1 MSKRGGGYYFDLRQ
15 PNIGGR
21 PVYSGYD
28 DFAPPIFVG
37 ELIKDQYS
45 LGVGNIPAPQRGAS
59 RAMARDLDK
68 MNGGKRLM
76 NRKNKKTKRRSSKR
90 RRSSRRRI

>member
-68 MNGGKRLM
+68 MNGGKR
-76 NRKNKKTKRRSSKR
+76 RTKRRSSKR
-90 RRSSRRRI
+90 RRSSRRRRI

>member
-1 MSKRGGGYYFDLRQ
+1 MSKRGGGYYFDLRE

-21 PVYSGYD
+21 PVYRGYD

-45 LGVGNIPAPQRGAS
+45 LGVGNIP
-59 RAMARDLDK
+59 DK
-68 MNGGKRLM
+68 MNGGKRT
-76 NRKNKKTKRRSSKR
+76 KTRRRSSKKVR

>member
-45 LGVGNIPAPQRGAS
+45 LGVGNIPDTQRGAS
-59 RAMARDLDK
+59 RK
-68 MNGGKRLM
+68 MNRV
-76 NRKNKKTKRRSSKR
+76 KRRSSKR
-90 RRSSRRRI
+90 RRSSRRRRI

>member
-1 MSKRGGGYYFDLRQ
+1 MSKRGGGYYFDLRE
-15 PNIGGR
+15 PNIAGR
-21 PVYSGYD
+21 PVYRGYD

-45 LGVGNIPAPQRGAS
+45 LGVGNIPER
-59 RAMARDLDK
+59 

-76 NRKNKKTKRRSSKR
+76 NRKNKNTKRRSSKR
-90 RRSSRRRI
+90 RSSKANRRRI

>member
-45 LGVGNIPAPQRGAS
+45 LGVGNIPDR
-59 RAMARDLDK
+59 
-68 MNGGKRLM
+68 MNGGKR
-76 NRKNKKTKRRSSKR
+76 RVKRRSSKR
-90 RRSSRRRI
+90 RRSSRRRRI

>member
-1 MSKRGGGYYFDLRQ
+1 MKGGGYYFDLRA

-37 ELIKDQYS
+37 ELVKDQYS
-45 LGVGNIPAPQRGAS
+45 LGVGNIPE
-59 RAMARDLDK
+59 K
-68 MNGGKRLM
+68 TIGGKR
-76 NRKNKKTKRRSSKR
+76 RKRRSSKKVNRR
-90 RRSSRRRI
+90 RRSGRRI